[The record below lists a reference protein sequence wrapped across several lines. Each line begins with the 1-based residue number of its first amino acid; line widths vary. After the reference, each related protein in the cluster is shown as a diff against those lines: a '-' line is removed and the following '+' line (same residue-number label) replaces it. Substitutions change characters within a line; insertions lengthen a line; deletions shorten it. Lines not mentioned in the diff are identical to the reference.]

1 MEDLRTVIRDGQ
13 EVLRAGADDLSEKGK
28 EARARLEDALR
39 RAKSTCESTCE
50 QFEGRAGDAAREV
63 ESAIREHPLTSIG
76 AAFGVGVLLGV
87 LLNNRR

>member
-13 EVLRAGADDLSEKGK
+13 EVLRAGADDLNEKGK

-39 RAKSTCESTCE
+39 RAKSTCE

-63 ESAIREHPLTSIG
+63 ESAIREHPLTSVG